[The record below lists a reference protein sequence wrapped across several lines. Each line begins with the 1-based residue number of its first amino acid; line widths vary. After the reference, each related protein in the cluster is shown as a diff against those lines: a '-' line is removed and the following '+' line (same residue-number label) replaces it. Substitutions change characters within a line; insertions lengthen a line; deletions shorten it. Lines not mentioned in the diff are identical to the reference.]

1 MKKNIF
7 IILLLLVVYVPTSK
21 MVAQIEIGDNTGLSD
36 RDLAR
41 VYVLGGKLSKEQ
53 EEKYLKEIPNEIKN
67 LLLEIKNLDKDKYY
81 GLLREAYNTFNN
93 LSWSASD
100 YASVFFPQKEKSEF
114 VRNEKK
120 LDIETEVLLIKYK
133 NAKTDQ
139 KTVLRNE
146 LMNSLN
152 KLFDARESLKEEE
165 IRYLES
171 KIKELKESLTIRKNN
186 KKQIVERRLKELL
199 NEKDELRWE

>member
-7 IILLLLVVYVPTSK
+7 IILLLLAAYVPTNK
-21 MVAQIEIGDNTGLSD
+21 IVAQIDISSGASD

-93 LSWSASD
+93 LSWSSSD

-199 NEKDELRWE
+199 NEKDELKWE